1 MPRAYSDTG
10 ATGSDRSSC
19 PTGPQYHNFALRHRT
34 LSLHCRQLGAQRR
47 MWQPLLTVLPV
58 LSLARCGLAARLASF
73 CALRPDILLDRR
85 NVIKSRRA
93 ETLEIELCDEPG
105 QRQFPGLRFVVIE
118 LAQFRWSNGEPGELS
133 PAARNSLTTLPHQ
146 AVVLRM

>member
-1 MPRAYSDTG
+1 
-10 ATGSDRSSC
+10 
-19 PTGPQYHNFALRHRT
+19 
-34 LSLHCRQLGAQRR
+34 

-73 CALRPDILLDRR
+73 CALRPDILLHRR

-93 ETLEIELCDEPG
+93 ETLEIELFDEPG

-118 LAQFRWSNGEPGELS
+118 LAQFRWSNGGRACRAIACGEELANHIAPPGGCLADVIEL
-133 PAARNSLTTLPHQ
+133 L
-146 AVVLRM
+146 

>member
-85 NVIKSRRA
+85 NVIKSRRS

-105 QRQFPGLRFVVIE
+105 QRQFQDSGM
-118 LAQFRWSNGEPGELS
+118 WLS
-133 PAARNSLTTLPHQ
+133 SLPSFAGRTASPESYRRRRGT
-146 AVVLRM
+146 R